1 MDQSTPYPPTEQAR
15 ALRLSP
21 QVMEA
26 LSTHREQ
33 FLTADPYKHLTIDGF
48 FAPDFAE
55 ALLRDFPT
63 FNPALAKNEIYE
75 GVWGKAVN
83 TRIRDISPA
92 YQELYAMIGSAE
104 FLSVMSEMT
113 GIPDL
118 QLDPSMYGGGTHENL
133 HGQSLDAHVDFN
145 YDEAQKLHRRLNL
158 IVYLNKD
165 WLPEWGGSLEVHS
178 NPRRP
183 KENRIKSYPC
193 TFNRAVVF
201 ETNEYS
207 WHGFPEVNLP
217 EGERHRSR
225 KSISIYLYTKERPA
239 QEIAPVHGTFYVH
252 RPLPARFVTGYTLTE
267 ADLTLLHF
275 DTDRRDRWIEV
286 YQNMELAK
294 NGEIADKAAYIGELL
309 RKVRAPVTG
318 YALQVGE
325 SSGLYGDDWV
335 SGRVQ
340 LRIRPGKP
348 VKKLVIKGWRPEY
361 SAAQATITVQIDER
375 PATVAQVGHG
385 AFEIS
390 VPCDPELTADY
401 TLSIHSDVEFSAP
414 GDSRPLAYVLMELRH
429 EH

>member
-1 MDQSTPYPPTEQAR
+1 MDLSAPYAPSEGAR
-15 ALRLSP
+15 ALRLSRH
-21 QVMEA
+21 VIAA
-26 LSTHREQ
+26 LSRHREQ
-33 FLTADPYKHLTIDGF
+33 FLMADPYRHVAIDGF

-63 FNPALAKNEIYE
+63 FNPALAKNEIYG
-75 GVWGKAVN
+75 GVWGKAVH
-83 TRIRDISPA
+83 TRIREISPA
-92 YQELYAMIGSAE
+92 YEELYATIGSRE
-104 FLSVMSEMT
+104 FLSLMSELT

-118 QLDPSMYGGGTHENL
+118 LLDPNMYGGGTHDNL

-165 WLPEWGGSLEVHS
+165 WLAEWGGSLEVHS

-183 KENRIKSYPC
+183 KDNRIKSYPC
-193 TFNRAVVF
+193 TFNQAVVF
-201 ETNEYS
+201 ETNEHS
-207 WHGFPEVNLP
+207 WHGFQEVNLP
-217 EGERHRSR
+217 ESERHRSR
-225 KSISIYLYTKERPA
+225 KSISIYLYTKDRPA
-239 QEIAPVHGTFYVH
+239 HEIAPLHGTFYVH
-252 RPLPARFVTGYTLTE
+252 RPLPARFVPGYILTE
-267 ADLTLLHF
+267 ADVTLLHF

-286 YQNMELAK
+286 YQSLELAK
-294 NGEIADKAAYIGELL
+294 NGEVAEKASYIGDLL
-309 RKVRAPVTG
+309 RKVRAPLTG

-348 VKKLVIKGWRPEY
+348 VKNLVVKGWRPEN
-361 SAAQATITVQIDER
+361 SQARATITVRIDER
-375 PATVAQVGHG
+375 PAAVAQVDHG

-390 VPCDPELTADY
+390 VPFDPELTADY
-401 TLSIHSDVEFSAP
+401 VLGMDSDVEFSTP
-414 GDSRPLAYVLMELRH
+414 GDSRPLAYILTELRH

>member
-1 MDQSTPYPPTEQAR
+1 MSPP
-15 ALRLSP
+15 RLSRH
-21 QVMEA
+21 VTDA
-26 LSTHREQ
+26 LSLHREQ
-33 FLTADPYKHLTIDGF
+33 FLSADPYKHISIDGF
-48 FAPDFAE
+48 FEPDFAE

-83 TRIRDISPA
+83 TKIREISPS
-92 YQELYAMIGSAE
+92 YEELYAMIGSAE
-104 FLSVMSEMT
+104 FLAAMSEMT

-118 QLDPSMYGGGTHENL
+118 LLDPKMYGGGTHENL

-183 KENRIKSYPC
+183 KENRVRQYPC

-239 QEIAPVHGTFYVH
+239 QEIAPLHGTFYVH
-252 RPLPARFVTGYTLTE
+252 RPLPARFAPGYTLTE
-267 ADLTLLHF
+267 ADVALLHF
-275 DTDRRDRWIEV
+275 DTDRRDKWIEV
-286 YQNMELAK
+286 YQNMELSK
-294 NGEIADKAAYIGELL
+294 NGAIAEKDSYIRELL
-309 RKVRAPVTG
+309 RKVRAPITG
-318 YALQVGE
+318 YAVQVGD

-335 SGRVQ
+335 SGRIQ
-340 LRIRPGKP
+340 LRIRPGRP
-348 VKKLVIKGWRPEY
+348 VKKLVIKGWRPE
-361 SAAQATITVQIDER
+361 SSPAEATITVRIDDL
-375 PATVAQVGHG
+375 PIPYQVGHG
-385 AFEIS
+385 AFEIA
-390 VPCDPELTADY
+390 VVFHPEQAAEYVLN
-401 TLSIHSDVEFSAP
+401 IESDVEFSVP
-414 GDSRPLAYVLMELRH
+414 GDSRSLAFMLMELRH

>member
-1 MDQSTPYPPTEQAR
+1 MDLVTPYPPSEPAR
-15 ALRLSP
+15 ALRLSRH
-21 QVMEA
+21 VMDA
-26 LSTHREQ
+26 LSMHREQ
-33 FLTADPYKHLTIDGF
+33 FQTADPYKHVMIDGF

-55 ALLRDFPT
+55 ALLRDFPA

-75 GVWGKAVN
+75 GAWGKAVN
-83 TRIRDISPA
+83 TKIREISPA
-92 YQELYAMIGSAE
+92 YEELYAMISSSE
-104 FLSVMSEMT
+104 FLSVIGEMT

-118 QLDPSMYGGGTHENL
+118 LLDPNMYGGGTHDNL

-207 WHGFPEVNLP
+207 WHGFQEIDLP
-217 EGERHRSR
+217 ESERHRSR
-225 KSISIYLYTKERPA
+225 KSISIYLYTKDRPA
-239 QEIAPVHGTFYVH
+239 HEIAPLHGTFYVH
-252 RPLPARFVTGYTLTE
+252 RPLPARFVPGHTLTE
-267 ADLTLLHF
+267 ADVKLLHF
-275 DTDRRDRWIEV
+275 DTDRRDKWIEV
-286 YQNMELAK
+286 YQNMELDR
-294 NGEIADKAAYIGELL
+294 NGEIAKKASYIGELL
-309 RKVRAPVTG
+309 RKVRAPITG
-318 YALQVGE
+318 YAFQVGE
-325 SSGLYGDDWV
+325 SSGLYGDDWA

-348 VKKLVIKGWRPEY
+348 VKKLVVKGWRPEN
-361 SAAQATITVQIDER
+361 SPSQATITVRIDER
-375 PATVAQVGHG
+375 PAAVAQVGQG
-385 AFEIS
+385 VFEIS
-390 VPCDPELTADY
+390 ATFDHELTADY
-401 TLSIHSDVEFSAP
+401 VLGIHSDVEFSSP
-414 GDSRPLAYVLMELRH
+414 GDSRPLAYILMELRH